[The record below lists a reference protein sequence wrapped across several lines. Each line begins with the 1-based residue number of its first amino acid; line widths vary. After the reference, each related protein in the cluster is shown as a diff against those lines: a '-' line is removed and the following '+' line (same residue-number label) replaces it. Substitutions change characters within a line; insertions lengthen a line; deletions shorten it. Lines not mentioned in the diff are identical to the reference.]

1 MEMVMN
7 EENLCNCDISHYC
20 VFHHRSWWNVAPKE
34 EWILEKSK
42 SEVLRELRTAL
53 MG

>member
-7 EENLCNCDISHYC
+7 EENLCNCDINHYSI
-20 VFHHRSWWNVAPKE
+20 FHRPSWLDVAHKT